1 MMTLKQIEQ
10 AATKAGMNMRELCKL
25 AGIAYTTYW
34 RWASGKSE
42 PKQSKLAKLIRAA
55 KGVKP

>member
-10 AATKAGMNMRELCKL
+10 AATKAGMNMRELCSK
-25 AGIAYTTYW
+25 AGINYTTYW
-34 RWASGKSE
+34 RWSSGKSE
-42 PKQSKLAKLIRAA
+42 PKLSKMEKLIQAA